1 MLILRHLLRR
11 WMGGGLRAVQDATPG
26 THTVAEVPPGA
37 LAPVAARAA
46 PHVRPHWL
54 PPRGLGR
61 AAWIVARR
69 EMVDVVSDWRIVGP
83 ALLLVVVFPLLVVVM
98 SAQGAPFLA
107 HRFPGFSVGALVP
120 FGLMIV
126 GFFPVSF
133 SLMMALETF
142 AGEKERNSLEAL
154 FSSPLSDRALYA
166 GKTLAALLP
175 PVLASYLSMAIYFGG
190 VVVVLHYRP
199 DFGMLAAVAV
209 LDLAQALVMVAAA
222 LIISSHTTSVRAANL
237 LASFIILPMSL
248 VLQFNNLFVIWGAV
262 SYLWLVALGLGV
274 FALLLLRMGLRLFNR
289 EDILT
294 REVDEIKGG
303 QWWAAYRRALALPPR
318 WALLA
323 RTPDPPPVPDRLRRP
338 TLRRLYVHDIPALL
352 RLRAPEL
359 GLVVLTVVVAFSI
372 GWNLAGHISLPAL
385 FNAAGQPPPPEVG
398 QATLVSGGRAASAL
412 AEIPLV
418 LIASTLLAGVLI
430 VLALISFGTLA
441 LLFMMLIAGLFG
453 FLLGSLAGVGLPP
466 AAILL
471 GLALPQIALPAL
483 AFILL
488 TAFAVRFGL
497 ALLAPPRGFGL
508 GDSLILAA
516 AEYTKILALAGPLL
530 IAGFALQAALL
541 VLFR

>member
-1 MLILRHLLRR
+1 M
-11 WMGGGLRAVQDATPG
+11 QDAVPG
-26 THTVAEVPPGA
+26 ANTVADAPPA
-37 LAPVAARAA
+37 APVVALPA
-46 PHVRPHWL
+46 PATPAVRPHWL
-54 PPRGLGR
+54 PPQGVWR

-107 HRFPGFSVGALVP
+107 RRFPGFSVGALVP

-154 FSSPLSDRALYA
+154 FSSPLSDRALYV
-166 GKTLAALLP
+166 GKTLAALIP
-175 PVLASYLSMAIYFGG
+175 PVLASYLSMGIYFTG
-190 VVVVLHYRP
+190 VLITLRYRP
-199 DFGMLAAVAV
+199 DWGLLGALGA

-248 VLQFNNLFVIWGAV
+248 VLQFNNLFVIWGAAH
-262 SYLWLVALGLGV
+262 YLWLVALGLGV
-274 FALLLLRMGLRLFNR
+274 FALLLLRMGVRLFNR

-294 REVDEIKGG
+294 REVDEVKGG
-303 QWWAAYRRALALPPR
+303 QLWTSYRRYLALPPR

-323 RTPDPPPVPDRLRRP
+323 RTPDAPPVPDRLRRP
-338 TLRRLYVHDIPALL
+338 TLRRLYFHDIPTLV

-359 GLVVLTVVVAFSI
+359 GLVVLTVAVAFGL
-372 GWNLAGHISLPAL
+372 GWSLAGHVSLPAL
-385 FNAAGQPPPPEVG
+385 FSAAGQPPPPDVG
-398 QATLVSGGRAASAL
+398 QATLVPTGRAAAAL

-418 LIASTLLAGVLI
+418 LIGSAFLAGILI
-430 VLALISFGTLA
+430 VLAILSFGTLT

-453 FLLGSLAGVGLPP
+453 LLLGSLTGLGLPP

-471 GLALPQIALPAL
+471 GLALPQISLPAL
-483 AFILL
+483 AFLLL

-497 ALLAPPRGFGL
+497 ALLAPPGGFGL
-508 GDSLILAA
+508 SDSLLLAA
-516 AEYTKILALAGPLL
+516 AEYTKILALAVPLL
-530 IAGFALQAALL
+530 IGGFALQAALL
-541 VLFR
+541 ALVR

>member
-1 MLILRHLLRR
+1 MLTLRHLLRR
-11 WMGGGLRAVQDATPG
+11 RLRGGLAAVQDVVPG
-26 THTVAEVPPGA
+26 TNTVTEGPPAVPLSGP
-37 LAPVAARAA
+37 AARPA
-46 PHVRPHWL
+46 VRPRWL
-54 PPRGLGR
+54 PPQGIGQ

-107 HRFPGFSVGALVP
+107 RRFPGFSVGALVP

-166 GKTLAALLP
+166 GKTLAALVP
-175 PVLASYLSMAIYFGG
+175 PVLASYLSMILYFSG

-199 DFGMLAAVAV
+199 DWALLAAVAV

-262 SYLWLVALGLGV
+262 RYLWLVALALGV

-289 EDILT
+289 EEILT
-294 REVDEIKGG
+294 REIDEVKGG
-303 QWWAAYRRALALPPR
+303 QLWAAYRRALALPPR

-323 RTPDPPPVPDRLRRP
+323 RTPGAPLVPDRLRRP
-338 TLRRLYVHDIPALL
+338 TLRRLYLHDIPVLL

-359 GLVVLTVVVAFSI
+359 GLVVLTVLVAFAI
-372 GWNLAGHISLPAL
+372 GWSFAGHLPLPAL
-385 FNAAGQPPPPEVG
+385 YNAAGQPPPPAAG
-398 QATLVSGGRAASAL
+398 QATLVSQGQVATAL
-412 AEIPLV
+412 AEIPVV
-418 LIASTLLAGVLI
+418 LITGAGLALVLI
-430 VLALISFGTLA
+430 VLAIISFGTLA

-466 AAILL
+466 AALLL
-471 GLALPQIALPAL
+471 GLALPQVALPIL
-483 AFILL
+483 AFVLL

-516 AEYTKILALAGPLL
+516 AEYTKMLALAGPLL
-530 IAGFALQAALL
+530 IAGFALQVALL
-541 VLFR
+541 LLFQ

>member
-1 MLILRHLLRR
+1 MR
-11 WMGGGLRAVQDATPG
+11 GGLSAVQDAVPG
-26 THTVAEVPPGA
+26 AGTVAGTTDA
-37 LAPVAARAA
+37 APVTARAA
-46 PHVRPHWL
+46 PTVRPHWL
-54 PPRGLGR
+54 PPPGLWR
-61 AAWIVARR
+61 PAWIVARR

-107 HRFPGFSVGALVP
+107 RRFPGFSIGALVP

-154 FSSPLSDRALYA
+154 FSSPLSDRALYF
-166 GKTLAALLP
+166 GKTLAALVP
-175 PVLASYLSMAIYFGG
+175 PVLASYLSMLIYFSG
-190 VVVVLHYRP
+190 VVLAIHYRP
-199 DFGMLAAVAV
+199 DFGLLAAVAV

-248 VLQFNNLFVIWGAV
+248 VLQFNNLFVIWGAAH
-262 SYLWLVALGLGV
+262 YLWLVALGLGL
-274 FALLLLRMGLRLFNR
+274 FALLFLRMGLRLFNR

-294 REVDEIKGG
+294 REIDEIKGG
-303 QWWAAYRRALALPPR
+303 QIWTSYRRYLALPPR

-323 RTPDPPPVPDRLRRP
+323 RTPDAPPVPARLQRP
-338 TLRRLYVHDIPALL
+338 TLRRLYFHDLPTLL

-359 GLVVLTVVVAFSI
+359 GLVVLTGAVAFSI
-372 GWNLAGHISLPAL
+372 GWSLAGHVSLPAL
-385 FNAAGQPPPPEVG
+385 FNAAGQPPPPETG
-398 QATLVSGGRAASAL
+398 QATLVSSGQAATAL

-418 LIASTLLAGVLI
+418 LIASALLAALLI
-430 VLALISFGTLA
+430 VLAIISFGTLT
-441 LLFMMLIAGLFG
+441 LLFMMLITGTFG
-453 FLLGSLAGVGLPP
+453 FLLGSLVALGLPP
-466 AAILL
+466 VAVVA
-471 GLALPQIALPAL
+471 GLALPQVSLPAL
-483 AFILL
+483 AFLLL

-530 IAGFALQAALL
+530 IVGFALQAALL
-541 VLFR
+541 ALFR

>member
-11 WMGGGLRAVQDATPG
+11 RLGGVPAVQDAAPG
-26 THTVAEVPPGA
+26 APTVAEI
-37 LAPVAARAA
+37 APVAPSTGAAARPA
-46 PHVRPHWL
+46 VRPRWV
-54 PPRGLGR
+54 PPQGLGQ

-98 SAQGAPFLA
+98 SAQGAPFLTR
-107 HRFPGFSVGALVP
+107 RFPGFSVGALVP

-154 FSSPLSDRALYA
+154 FSSPLSDRALYF
-166 GKTLAALLP
+166 GKTLAALIP
-175 PVLASYLSMAIYFGG
+175 PVLASYLSMILYFSG
-190 VVVVLHYRP
+190 VVVALHYRP
-199 DFGMLAAVAV
+199 DFGLLAAVAV

-262 SYLWLVALGLGV
+262 RYLWLVALALGV

-294 REVDEIKGG
+294 RELDEIQGG
-303 QWWAAYRRALALPPR
+303 HLWTAYRRALVLPPR

-323 RTPDPPPVPDRLRRP
+323 RTPGPPPVPDRLRRP
-338 TLRRLYVHDIPALL
+338 TLRRLYLHDIPTLL

-359 GLVVLTVVVAFSI
+359 GLVVLTVGVAFAL
-372 GWNLAGHISLPAL
+372 GWSFAGHIPLPAL
-385 FNAAGQPPPPEVG
+385 FNAAGQPPPPAVG
-398 QATLVSGGRAASAL
+398 QATLVSQGQVATAL
-412 AEIPLV
+412 AEIPVVLAGSAVLALV
-418 LIASTLLAGVLI
+418 LIALAI
-430 VLALISFGTLA
+430 ISFGTLA
-441 LLFMMLIAGLFG
+441 LLFVMLLAGMFG
-453 FLLGSLAGVGLPP
+453 FLLGSLAGLGLPP
-466 AAILL
+466 AAIVL
-471 GLALPQIALPAL
+471 GLALPQVALPGL
-483 AFILL
+483 AFVLL

-541 VLFR
+541 LLFR